1 MQTKLLNKQ
10 RILLLLSASLTYY
23 ISRNQI
29 IISKI
34 ESLFNIK
41 IKINNSFTEVGI
53 IIHILFTF
61 FKNNSKELIFA
72 NNWGKYLCALFL
84 KLYLLT
90 AWEGIMANVFENYS
104 L

>member
-1 MQTKLLNKQ
+1 MQTKLFNKQ

-41 IKINNSFTEVGI
+41 NKINNSFTEVGI

-61 FKNNSKELIFA
+61 FIQCIILYCID
-72 NNWGKYLCALFL
+72 
-84 KLYLLT
+84 KLNQIS
-90 AWEGIMANVFENYS
+90 A
-104 L
+104 